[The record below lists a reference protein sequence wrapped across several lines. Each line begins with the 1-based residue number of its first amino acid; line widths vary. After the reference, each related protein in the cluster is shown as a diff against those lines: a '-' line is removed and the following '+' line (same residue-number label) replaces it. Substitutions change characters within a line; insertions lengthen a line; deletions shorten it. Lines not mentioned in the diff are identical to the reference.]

1 MNNEGI
7 IYTPEWGKHMKGF
20 GFKDIKSLVSIMLR
34 DKQKNNDDP
43 WWDFIGA
50 VEEFNEN
57 R

>member
-7 IYTPEWGKHMKGF
+7 ISTPEWGKHMKGF
-20 GFKDIKSLVSIMLR
+20 GFKEIKSLVPIMLR
-34 DKQKNNDDP
+34 DEQKNNDDP